1 MVNDILTSAG
11 YVFKG
16 KCRCSGVL
24 KETWKKGIETIII
37 YPTQKKFRGKTGK
50 KPLTELA
57 SYLA

>member
-24 KETWKKGIETIII
+24 KETWKKGTETIII
-37 YPTQKKFRGKTGK
+37 YPNQKKFRSKTGK

-57 SYLA
+57 AYLA